1 MSDARPTRSKRGGAR
16 LGQPRGAAPKEDR
29 LDDVIAVATR
39 LFRERGFRGTRLD
52 DISDELGVTRAALY
66 YYFDSKR
73 EVLEE
78 VCERAMRSTETVLHE
93 VEALDDP
100 AERLRSFARQY
111 ARNMSSDAARVFS
124 RDHAELSPPFQ
135 RALMARARA
144 VTAGAEQLI
153 AYGVAQGRFRT
164 DLNVHLTTLGLLG
177 MLNSIAE
184 WHRPNRD
191 GALDDVADHLVDV
204 YIDGVSHG
212 AELERPERPG
222 ADGRAA

>member
-1 MSDARPTRSKRGGAR
+1 MSAAGPARPKRGVAR
-16 LGQPRGAAPKEDR
+16 LGQPRGASPKEDR

-78 VCERAMRSTETVLHE
+78 VCERAMQSTEKVLRD

-100 AERLRSFARQY
+100 AERLRRFARQY

-124 RDHAELSPPFQ
+124 RDNAELSPPFR
-135 RALMARARA
+135 RALLARARA
-144 VTAGAEQLI
+144 VTAGAEHLVD
-153 AYGVAQGRFRT
+153 YGMEQGRFRA
-164 DLNVHLTTLGLLG
+164 DLDVHLTAMGFLG
-177 MLNSIAE
+177 MLNSLAE
-184 WHRPNRD
+184 WYRPNRD
-191 GALDDVADHLVDV
+191 GTLDDVTDYLVDV
-204 YIDGVSHG
+204 FVDGVSHG
-212 AELERPERPG
+212 AEVARPKRSP
-222 ADGRAA
+222 RAA